1 MAGAAGFEPAN
12 VDSKN
17 RCSTKMAMPNG
28 GILRFIFFTNLKNE
42 CVSVAIV

>member
-1 MAGAAGFEPAN
+1 
-12 VDSKN
+12 
-17 RCSTKMAMPNG
+17 MPNG

>member
-1 MAGAAGFEPAN
+1 
-12 VDSKN
+12 
-17 RCSTKMAMPNG
+17 MAMPNG